1 MAKSSSMLFLLTLL
15 PALLT
20 SHSLPT
26 NSKPKPNFPSPHRF
40 TKIYAFGDSFT
51 DTGNTHS
58 TTAPY
63 SFGYVSSPPY
73 GTTFFHRS
81 TNRYSDG
88 RLIIDFLAN
97 SLSLPFVPPYLSR
110 NSDFSHGVNFAVAG
124 STAIEYEFYVKHN
137 ISIDI
142 VPVSIMTE
150 LGWYDKLLQE
160 KKWADDMEKT
170 LFWVGEVG
178 ANDYGYSVI
187 SSTLVPDQIRN
198 LAVNNVNNFVEV
210 LFSLFLCSY

>member
-1 MAKSSSMLFLLTLL
+1 MLSSLSLLLT
-15 PALLT
+15 LLT
-20 SHSLPT
+20 SHSLST
-26 NSKPKPNFPSPHRF
+26 NPKPKTNFPSAHRF

-58 TTAPY
+58 ATAPY

-88 RLIIDFLAN
+88 RLIIDFLADT
-97 SLSLPFVPPYLSR
+97 LSLPFVPPYLSN
-110 NSDFSHGVNFAVAG
+110 NSDFSHGANFAVAG

-150 LGWYDKLLQE
+150 LGWYDKFVKE
-160 KKWADDMEKT
+160 KGGVVDMEKT

-178 ANDYGYSVI
+178 ANDYAYSVI
-187 SSTLVPDQIRN
+187 SSTLAPDQIRN
-198 LAVNNVNNFVEV
+198 LAVNNVNNFIEV
-210 LFSLFLCSY
+210 LYCFLSFCVQI